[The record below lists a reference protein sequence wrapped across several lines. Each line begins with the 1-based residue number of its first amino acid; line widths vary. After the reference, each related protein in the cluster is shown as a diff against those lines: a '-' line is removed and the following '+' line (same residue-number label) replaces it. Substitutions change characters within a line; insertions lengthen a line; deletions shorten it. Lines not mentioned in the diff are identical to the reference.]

1 MPLQYFQGGKVDASE
16 GCYLPPLQDGT
27 MVAAFARYDYDRGF
41 AAGKGDL
48 ALVMQYELT
57 MSAIKVVT
65 KVLKHGKKK
74 TGESEP

>member
-1 MPLQYFQGGKVDASE
+1 
-16 GCYLPPLQDGT
+16 
-27 MVAAFARYDYDRGF
+27 MVTAFARYDYDRGF

-48 ALVMQYELT
+48 ALVMQYEIT
-57 MSAIKVVT
+57 VSALKVVT

>member
-1 MPLQYFQGGKVDASE
+1 MPLQYFQGGKVDAE
-16 GCYLPPLQDGT
+16 GGRYLPPPQDGT
-27 MVAAFARYDYDRGF
+27 MVTAFARYDYDRGF

-48 ALVMQYELT
+48 ALVMQYEIT
-57 MSAIKVVT
+57 VSALKVVT